1 MAQRLKRC
9 LGIDIGTSAVK
20 IVEVTSEKAGVRINR
35 MVRQELGLPPGPMDA
50 ERMAAITRT
59 VRELISQ
66 NKIATKQAV
75 FSVAGQSVFIRRI
88 KFPRT
93 SEDRLHRI
101 VAYEARQQIPFALDN
116 SLMEYQVFDYGD
128 SAEVEVLL
136 VAIKK
141 DIITE
146 FMKLVN
152 KVGLKPVMISVSSLA
167 LFNFHV
173 FDSTPYNELVELLE
187 LARTGETKAEEA
199 KPVPG
204 GKKKGFAFPKF
215 AFGKKKK
222 LDLAD
227 VAEAQPVEGVEPES
241 LDFNTD
247 LPEDIYEE
255 VKAYINI
262 GAQTFDL
269 AISRHGRHKMLG
281 FTRSVPWAG
290 NELTRMLSDKLRPA
304 GGAEEAELIKRERA
318 IAVIPGRED
327 EAEAAGIDPHA
338 SEFVAQWADRMI
350 LEIRKSFDFY
360 IAQPD
365 GMAVDN
371 IVLTGGQAQQ
381 RNLSAYI
388 EEKLGIPVDVRI
400 APENGAVTF
409 GEGASPDEMVSYVI
423 ATGLALSGVG
433 LGQVTVD
440 FLPTELKTI
449 REFKKKNLEIFAL
462 LALLLLIIGVSY
474 FAGGKEMENMNN
486 WLATNRPKLETVNR
500 TKAALDKAR
509 ADRTA
514 VSDQVT
520 ALGQSLGDRTFWLE
534 FMGMLEGVKPST
546 ILLTSIDMNPDGTV
560 NLIGETA
567 ENVGAIANF
576 SKELGEQK
584 EWVKKCEI
592 NIPPQERFS
601 RMINRPVTQFGLHIE
616 TQWKRTRLA
625 PARVT
630 LAPGQYTP
638 AATPTPAAGIQQ
650 GGPGVPGNEGAI

>member
-1 MAQRLKRC
+1 M
-9 LGIDIGTSAVK
+9 
-20 IVEVTSEKAGVRINR
+20 VELVSEKTGVRISR
-35 MVRQELGLPPGPMDA
+35 MLRAELGLAPGPMDSD
-50 ERMAAITRT
+50 RVNTITRT
-59 VRELISQ
+59 VREMISQ
-66 NKIATKQAV
+66 NKIATKHAV
-75 FSVAGQSVFIRRI
+75 FSVPGQSVFIRRI

-128 SAEVEVLL
+128 SGEVEVLL

-141 DIITE
+141 DIVLE
-146 FMKLVN
+146 FMKVVN
-152 KVGLKPVMISVSSLA
+152 KAGLKPVMISVSSLA

-173 FDSTPYNELVELLE
+173 FDSTPFQELLE
-187 LARTGETKAEEA
+187 SLEASRTGEMPAEQTK
-199 KPVPG
+199 PSPG
-204 GKKKGFAFPKF
+204 TPAKKKGFAFPKF
-215 AFGKKKK
+215 SFGTKKK
-222 LDLAD
+222 LDIAD
-227 VAEAQPVEGVEPES
+227 VAEAEPVEGIEPLS
-241 LDFNTD
+241 MDFNTD

-269 AISRHGRHKMLG
+269 AIARHGRHKMLG

-290 NELTRMLSDKLRPA
+290 NELTRMLTDKLRL
-304 GGAEEAELIKRERA
+304 GSSQEAEQIKRERA

-350 LEIRKSFDFY
+350 LEVRKSFDFY

-371 IVLTGGQAQQ
+371 IVITGGQAQQ

-388 EEKLGIPVDVRI
+388 EEKLGIPVDVRV
-400 APENGAVTF
+400 APENGAF
-409 GEGASPDEMVSYVI
+409 SFSDGATPDETVSFVV
-423 ATGLALSGVG
+423 ATGLALSGLG

-449 REFKKKNLEIFAL
+449 REFKKKNIEIFAL
-462 LALLLLIIGVSY
+462 LGLLLLIIAVSY
-474 FAGGKEMENMNN
+474 MAGSKEIEDMNR
-486 WLATNRPKLETVNR
+486 WLAENQGKIETVNR
-500 TKAALDKAR
+500 TKAQLDKAR
-509 ADRTA
+509 NDRKA
-514 VSDQVT
+514 IDDKVK
-520 ALGQSLGDRTFWLE
+520 ALGEAMGDRTYWLE
-534 FMGMLEGVKPST
+534 FLGMLEGVKPTT
-546 ILLTSIDMNPDGTV
+546 ILLTSINMNPNGTV
-560 NLIGETA
+560 DLVGETA
-567 ENVGAIANF
+567 ENVGAIATF
-576 SKELGEQK
+576 SRDLGEQK
-584 EWVKKCEI
+584 DWVKRCDI
-592 NIPPQERFS
+592 SLPPQERFS

-616 TQWKRTRLA
+616 TNWKQTRLA

-638 AATPTPAAGIQQ
+638 SATPIGTIAPAIGDLGMEA
-650 GGPGVPGNEGAI
+650 AI